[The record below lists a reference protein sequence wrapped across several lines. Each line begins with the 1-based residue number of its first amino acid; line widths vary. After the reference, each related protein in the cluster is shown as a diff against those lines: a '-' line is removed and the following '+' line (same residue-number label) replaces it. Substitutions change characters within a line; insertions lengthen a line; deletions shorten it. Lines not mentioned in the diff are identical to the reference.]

1 MFAVTSA
8 RAARKHWVP
17 AKGRPGQWR
26 GIDFVTLAV
35 LGIAFGVAFWGW
47 DVALY
52 PVISAA
58 IVFPPLG
65 SLTLGVWLIPAVVG
79 ALLVRRPG
87 AALYTEVIAATVE
100 TILGNQWGPLVLV
113 SAGLQGLG
121 VEIAVA
127 LFAWRRFGPS
137 VAMLAGTLAALLE
150 LTIYEWWVYMPEY
163 DWAWRFIALGAA
175 VLSGIVV
182 AGLGGWAIVRALAAT
197 GVVDAFPPGVERLT
211 RDVAASS
218 DGARAGA

>member
-1 MFAVTSA
+1 MSAVTRERGSV
-8 RAARKHWVP
+8 RAS
-17 AKGRPGQWR
+17 GRPGQWR

-58 IVFPPLG
+58 IVFPPLS

-100 TILGNQWGPLVLV
+100 TFLGNQWGPMVLV

-127 LFAWRRFGPS
+127 LFAWRRFGPMI
-137 VAMLAGTLAALLE
+137 AMLAGVLAAVLE
-150 LTIYEWWVYMPEY
+150 ITLYEWWVYMPEY
-163 DWAWRFIALGAA
+163 DWTWRFVALGAA
-175 VLSGIVV
+175 VLSGILV

-197 GVVDAFPPGVERLT
+197 GVVDGFPPGIERLEAEAERT
-211 RDVAASS
+211 
-218 DGARAGA
+218 